1 MIVGALL
8 TTLSSC
14 EKGFLETN
22 PTDQVSTD
30 VLFSTTKNA
39 WTAVNGI
46 HRLMYNQIFGSQPQG
61 GQSGIMSFLPLIAI
75 VVVFYFFM
83 IRPQMKKAK
92 EQKKYIEALKKGD
105 KILTIGGIYGK
116 IVEVREDATIIME
129 VEDGT
134 KLKISKNAVSND
146 ATATLNQN

>member
-1 MIVGALL
+1 MNQLL
-8 TTLSSC
+8 
-14 EKGFLETN
+14 
-22 PTDQVSTD
+22 
-30 VLFSTTKNA
+30 
-39 WTAVNGI
+39 I
-46 HRLMYNQIFGSQPQG
+46 LMSGPQT
-61 GQSGIMSFLPLIAI
+61 GQGGIMSFLPLIAI

-92 EQKKYIEALKKGD
+92 DQKKYIEGLKKGD

-116 IVEVREDATIIME
+116 IVEVKEDATLIME

-134 KLKISKNAVSND
+134 KMKISKNAVSND

>member
-1 MIVGALL
+1 M
-8 TTLSSC
+8 
-14 EKGFLETN
+14 
-22 PTDQVSTD
+22 
-30 VLFSTTKNA
+30 
-39 WTAVNGI
+39 
-46 HRLMYNQIFGSQPQG
+46 NQILILMSNPQG
-61 GQSGIMSFLPLIAI
+61 GQGGIMSFLPLIAI

-92 EQKKYIEALKKGD
+92 DQKKYIEGLKKGD

-134 KLKISKNAVSND
+134 KMKISKNAVSND
-146 ATATLNQN
+146 ATASLNTQN